1 MANLDLQEISS
12 GASLDDTTLNNN
24 ISVLNAVPL
33 TGTAL
38 NNIPTFSEDEKI
50 TAKDINNAF
59 AVIKNNWID
68 TSDAT
73 ATASDIAKDATAY
86 VNGEKITGNIATT
99 ESGGWGPSGKPSLIV
114 NADREPSSIG
124 IKYTFA
130 ADRLFRKDSY
140 IEPYSPVANFGD
152 ATAADVARGKT
163 FTSSAGLAITGAAP
177 KYSQFTYLCKY
188 KTSST
193 ITSHASFD
201 ADSDI
206 LTIYPPT
213 NDELPLGM
221 TQDWLDG
228 VSSIMIY
235 ASESSSTNNMY
246 RRFILTCPPFLST
259 GSARVLY
266 IRWED
271 ASTPQSGSAYL
282 DYAYNTNSADCTYDQ
297 DTHIVTVECPKLYQF
312 EEGGLEDIS
321 DIYIAY
327 DIYPP
332 S

>member
-1 MANLDLQEISS
+1 MATLNDLQMISPGTIS
-12 GASLDDTTLNNN
+12 EETLNSNF
-24 ISVLNAVPL
+24 SLLNEVAL
-33 TGTAL
+33 TGTNL
-38 NNIPTFSEDEKI
+38 SLDLIDTSTDPNPLIKLDI
-50 TAKDINNAF
+50 INNNF
-59 AVIKNNWID
+59 QKIKDNWID

-73 ATASDIAKDATAY
+73 ATASDIAKNKTAY
-86 VNGEKITGNIATT
+86 INGDKVTGNVTT
-99 ESGGWGPSGKPSLIV
+99 YDSLVGWNNCTPTAGSDNVKLTKSTTTPYLLRNGVFLSAP
-114 NADREPSSIG
+114 
-124 IKYTFA
+124 YT
-130 ADRLFRKDSY
+130 
-140 IEPYSPVANFGD
+140 EFGD
-152 ATAADVARGKT
+152 ATIADVITGKT
-163 FTSSAGLAITGAAP
+163 FTSSAGLKVTGTAP
-177 KYSQFTYLCKY
+177 KYSKFKYSCEY
-188 KTSST
+188 KTSSK

-228 VSSIMIY
+228 IASISIY

-246 RRFILTCPPFLST
+246 RRFILTCPPFLVT

-282 DYAYNTNSADCTYDQ
+282 DYAYNTNNAECTYDQ

-312 EEGGLEDIS
+312 EECGL
-321 DIYIAY
+321 
-327 DIYPP
+327 
-332 S
+332 

>member
-1 MANLDLQEISS
+1 MSNLNLQTISS
-12 GASLDDTTLNNN
+12 GASLDDATLNNN
-24 ISVLNAVPL
+24 INLLNAVPL
-33 TGTAL
+33 TGTTL

-50 TAKDINNAF
+50 TAADINEAF
-59 AVIKNNWID
+59 TAIKDNWID

-73 ATASDIAKDATAY
+73 ATAADMANGVTAY
-86 VNGEKITGNIATT
+86 INGEKITGNIPVNTGVYSKEYSTLGGGTYGDGSLSFAPYHKISSDILMR
-99 ESGGWGPSGKPSLIV
+99 SGSQIAISM
-114 NADREPSSIG
+114 
-124 IKYTFA
+124 
-130 ADRLFRKDSY
+130 
-140 IEPYSPVANFGD
+140 PYSVFGD

-163 FTSSAGLAITGAAP
+163 FTSSAGREVTGTAP

-193 ITSHASFD
+193 ITSHASFN

-213 NDELPLGM
+213 NDELPSGM

-332 S
+332 R